1 MEEDD
6 TSLNWKQLGQD
17 IYGESVGDL
26 AGCSVSL
33 SSDGKTVAV
42 GSDWN
47 DDNGVK
53 SGHVRVFNIGPIE
66 IHTAT
71 VPDVSVEVISDVSTT
86 TVSNDCFPIFVC
98 VVHLLLVPNSN
109 VILFSQ
115 SQHQHLR
122 FGSNRVSQLLEIRL
136 VIGRDIL
143 YLFLQME
150 RL

>member
-1 MEEDD
+1 MEKDD
-6 TSLNWKQLGQD
+6 TSLNWKQLGQN
-17 IYGESVGDL
+17 IYGESAGDV

-47 DDNGVK
+47 DDDGVK

-86 TVSNDCFPIFVC
+86 TVSNDCFPIFC
-98 VVHLLLVPNSN
+98 VVRLLLVTQM
-109 VILFSQ
+109 LFFSVQ
-115 SQHQHLR
+115 AYTNTFALEAT
-122 FGSNRVSQLLEIRL
+122 GSVNCWRISW
-136 VIGRDIL
+136 
-143 YLFLQME
+143 
-150 RL
+150 